1 MLCDRREYVPVLYY
15 FKYRRMLG
23 VCLFYASYGC
33 DLELLSRI
41 VIRQDRLPLLR
52 SDFFVRC
59 AVQVK
64 SVSSTI
70 FSFFMLFT
78 FHNVP
83 SKHKRRVE
91 LAARSNDYTQTS
103 YTR

>member
-1 MLCDRREYVPVLYY
+1 MLCDRRECVPVLYY

-23 VCLFYASYGC
+23 VYLFYASYGC

-70 FSFFMLFT
+70 FFILHAVYFPQCP
-78 FHNVP
+78 V
-83 SKHKRRVE
+83 
-91 LAARSNDYTQTS
+91 
-103 YTR
+103 